1 MAKRVQKADR
11 GVARQFTNRQKMQ
24 MNEIQYRRIQDALI
38 KHDFVVNEYEN
49 KWGVE
54 RLQELVSE
62 ELRER
67 FYQQRVRL
75 NTAIENNDG
84 KQTQEEVEVMC
95 RAYVALEKEAVAMG
109 HKPLTGEHWET
120 VMPDGK
126 VLAIAKSYAEAG
138 KVKRDNRELVVFSIE
153 EIANILHARHKET
166 LKFVDEVKRQ
176 FDGAVVT
183 AVTPVKQE
191 TLIDDDIPF

>member
-1 MAKRVQKADR
+1 MARVKNADR
-11 GVARQFTNRQKMQ
+11 GVAGQFNSRQQMK

-38 KHDFVVNEYEN
+38 KHDFVVSEYEN
-49 KWGVE
+49 KWGID

-75 NTAIENNDG
+75 NTAIDANDG

-95 RAYVALEKEAVAMG
+95 RAYAALEKEAVAMG
-109 HKPLTGEHWET
+109 HEPLSGEYWET
-120 VMPDGK
+120 IMPDGR
-126 VLAIAKSYAEAG
+126 VLAVTKSFAEAG
-138 KVKRDNRELVVFSIE
+138 KVKRDNRELVVFSIQ
-153 EIANILHARHKET
+153 EIANILDARHKET
-166 LKFVDEVKRQ
+166 VKFIDEVKNK

-183 AVTPVKQE
+183 SVEPVKQE
-191 TLIDDDIPF
+191 TLIDDEIPF

>member
-1 MAKRVQKADR
+1 MARVKKADR

-38 KHDFVVNEYEN
+38 KHDFVVTEYEN
-49 KWGVE
+49 KWGID

-67 FYQQRVRL
+67 YYQQRERL

-84 KQTQEEVEVMC
+84 KQTQAEVEVMC

-109 HKPLTGEHWET
+109 HKPLSGDYWET
-120 VMPDGK
+120 IMPDGR
-126 VLAIAKSYAEAG
+126 VLAITKNHAEAG
-138 KVKRDNRELVVFSIE
+138 KVKRDNRELVVFSIQ
-153 EIANILHARHKET
+153 EIANILDARHKET
-166 LKFVDEVKRQ
+166 VKFIDEVKNK

-191 TLIDDDIPF
+191 PLVDDEIPF